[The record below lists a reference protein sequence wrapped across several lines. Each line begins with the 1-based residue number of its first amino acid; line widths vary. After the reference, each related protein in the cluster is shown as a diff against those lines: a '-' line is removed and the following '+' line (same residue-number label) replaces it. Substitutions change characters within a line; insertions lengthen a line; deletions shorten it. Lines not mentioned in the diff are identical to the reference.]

1 MHEAKIVLFAAFGCS
16 AFAIT
21 ACLVVISSAY
31 MVVKEIG
38 DEVLD
43 EIQMFRSE
51 IDSAWSEI
59 MNIQI
64 SLSPPSQQPDNP
76 FSSIFRQKRH
86 MFFNLPSY
94 CICELPK
101 AICPPGLPGPPGP
114 FGQKG
119 QPGLP
124 GLPGEDNTVIYPS
137 VTCPPQDVPCVKC
150 PAGLLGLPGSDG
162 PRGSEGPA
170 GIPGQPGHR
179 GLIGLLGLPGPHGDA
194 GLPGPPGT
202 VRPRGP
208 PGQDGLRPVGPPGPI
223 GMPDRPGMNGLP
235 GAPGRKG
242 LSGNDAA
249 YCPCP
254 PRSTRYYSRLAQ

>member
-208 PGQDGLRPVGPPGPI
+208 PGQDGLRGRGKAGPEGISGLPESLGEPGPD
-223 GMPDRPGMNGLP
+223 GQR
-235 GAPGRKG
+235 
-242 LSGNDAA
+242 GNDGI
-249 YCPCP
+249 
-254 PRSTRYYSRLAQ
+254 QDQ